1 MEQNTAGL
9 PTHATNRH
17 CLNTGMTLLDQLPAI
32 LTDTEPLQACIRQLL
47 YPACAARVYQL
58 YTPDIT
64 GQQLEPGLQWC
75 ATAAT
80 GQDFPAVPLDDLN
93 HPLSHSYRTH
103 TRQAAFPLHGRVINS
118 DAWHA
123 LQQQHPQNL
132 YLQIELL
139 QIEPHQPPHGILLL
153 FNTPPEVT
161 PGPTWAGKLR
171 LFTALLQQQQHYARQ
186 HQARH
191 QQQQQLRQK
200 TQHQH
205 QQQQQSQIAA
215 RYIGTD
221 AASRAVQH
229 GIQRAAQHEQNILI
243 QGETGSGKDLVATLI
258 HQHSARAEQP
268 FIAVN
273 CAAIPE
279 HLIEAELFGTSKG
292 AYTGSTHQREGLI
305 AAADGGTLFLDE
317 IGDMPLHLQAILLRV
332 LQQKTYRRLGETRE
346 RQANF
351 RLLSATH
358 APLRE
363 RIREQR
369 FRQDLYY
376 RIAQQHLEVPALRV
390 HRQDIPALTRHLIHQ
405 YNQTHGQHHPPL
417 TANVLTRL
425 QQHHWPGNVRELQNV
440 VHRYLTDQQ
449 LHLMPEITERD
460 DTQHITDLR
469 AARQQFEKHLI
480 QQRLNRYHG
489 NRARA
494 AASLGLPKRTLAH
507 KCQQYAIRTPS

>member
-1 MEQNTAGL
+1 MSN
-9 PTHATNRH
+9 ATRI
-17 CLNTGMTLLDQLPAI
+17 LLDQLPAI

-47 YPACAARVYQL
+47 YPACTARIYQL

-64 GQQLEPGLQWC
+64 GQHLEPGLQWC

-80 GQDFPAVPLDDLN
+80 GQDFPAVSLDDLN
-93 HPLSHSYRTH
+93 HPLSHSYRNR
-103 TRQAAFPLHGRVINS
+103 TRQAAFPLHGRVIDS
-118 DAWHA
+118 TAWRA
-123 LQQQHPQNL
+123 LQQQHPHNL
-132 YLQIELL
+132 YLQVEVL
-139 QIEPHQPPHGILLL
+139 QSAPHQPPQGILLL
-153 FNTPPEVT
+153 FDIPAETTPDA
-161 PGPTWAGKLR
+161 TWTSKLR
-171 LFTALLQQQQHYARQ
+171 LFAALLQQQKQYTRQ
-186 HQARH
+186 YQAQR
-191 QQQQQLRQK
+191 QQQQHRHNE
-200 TQHQH
+200 TRHQH
-205 QQQQQSQIAA
+205 QTEQQNQIAA

-221 AASRAVQH
+221 AASRAVQR
-229 GIQRAAQHEQNILI
+229 GIQCAAQHEQNILI

-258 HQHSARAEQP
+258 HQHSARARHS

-273 CAAIPE
+273 CAALPE

-317 IGDMPLHLQAILLRV
+317 IGDMPLPLQAILLRV

-376 RIAQQHLEVPALRV
+376 RIAQQHLEVPPLRA
-390 HRQDIPALTRHLIHQ
+390 HRQDIPALTRHLIGQ

-417 TANVLTRL
+417 AADILARL
-425 QQHHWPGNVRELQNV
+425 QQHHWPGNVRELQNI
-440 VHRYLTDQQ
+440 VHHYLTDPTRHPP
-449 LHLMPEITERD
+449 LTPEVPESD

-469 AARQQFEKHLI
+469 AARQQFEKQLI
-480 QQRLNRYHG
+480 EQRLHRYHG

-507 KCQQYAIRTPS
+507 KCQQYAIRTPL